1 MEQLRSQSLASPAE
15 RPCAAAGCG
24 FFLLHVS
31 LWCPPGCWLRGHP
44 FIPPRTTL
52 PPREEHL
59 ATMTIT
65 CHITAASHTHVQT
78 KATTTWLWKCFYS
91 VADASGWGAAGWAGF
106 IQTVL
111 SRNTK
116 KCELYIMTAS
126 MLNIVAHGE
135 VSPLVVMAA
144 NSLLNGKVAP
154 TAIGWIAVC
163 SPCAIFIFKCWIKE
177 ISISLSLFLLCALC
191 YKLTTTMFTMSNI
204 QLAFKFDAGAT
215 RHFLKRPSLIKK
227 L

>member
-1 MEQLRSQSLASPAE
+1 MIQKKKKEKHAACRKNTHTHEPTHTLSFKRVGCTTFPTSLDGAAEVAEPRSPAE
-15 RPCAAAGCG
+15 RPCAAAAAAAGCG
-24 FFLLHVS
+24 FFFLLHVS

-44 FIPPRTTL
+44 FIPPH

-111 SRNTK
+111 SRNMK

-135 VSPLVVMAA
+135 VSQQILYWRV
-144 NSLLNGKVAP
+144 K
-154 TAIGWIAVC
+154 
-163 SPCAIFIFKCWIKE
+163 
-177 ISISLSLFLLCALC
+177 
-191 YKLTTTMFTMSNI
+191 
-204 QLAFKFDAGAT
+204 
-215 RHFLKRPSLIKK
+215 
-227 L
+227 